1 MLIAATRLLFL
12 IQQILPNKQIVITQI
27 MIQIQR
33 GMPQIVLQIKILPM
47 IQIVQTIAQLIWQT
61 LLPMVLLQLI
71 QMNRLTQQIIVQ
83 I

>member
-47 IQIVQTIAQLIWQT
+47 IQIVQTIAQLI
-61 LLPMVLLQLI
+61 
-71 QMNRLTQQIIVQ
+71 
-83 I
+83 